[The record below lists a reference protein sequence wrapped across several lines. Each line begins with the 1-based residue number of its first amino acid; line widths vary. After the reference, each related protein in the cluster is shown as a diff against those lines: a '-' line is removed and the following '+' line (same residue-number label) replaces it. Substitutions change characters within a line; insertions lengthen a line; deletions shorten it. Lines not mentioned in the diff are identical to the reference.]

1 MDLRDK
7 VAIVTGASRGIG
19 AAIAAELAM
28 EGCHV
33 VLAARSQDRTIALAE
48 RLRQLHGVRT
58 LALTVDIAD
67 PGAVTAMVERT
78 VAEFG
83 GVDLLINNAGMG
95 IYGSMDEVKMADLRH
110 VFDVNFFGAIQ
121 AMQAVVP
128 AMRRRGGGVIVNIS
142 SIVGKFASPLGGGYT
157 ATKFALEGASAAARA
172 ELRRDRI
179 KVIIVRPGL
188 TETEFSQNAR
198 VSVPG
203 AEHRQGERHAPM
215 RGITAEKV
223 ARRTVRAI
231 QREEREIYI
240 SWFDRLLVLG
250 SQLLPALFAW
260 GLVWAAA
267 IRRKRFEEV
276 GTGD

>member
-33 VLAARSQDRTIALAE
+33 VLAARSEERILALAE
-48 RLRQLHGVRT
+48 RLHQLHGVRT
-58 LALTVDIAD
+58 LALAVDIAD
-67 PGAVTAMVERT
+67 PDAVTAMVART

-157 ATKFALEGASAAARA
+157 ATKFAVEGASAAARA
-172 ELRRDRI
+172 ELKRDRI
-179 KVIIVRPGL
+179 KVIVVRPGL

-215 RGITAEKV
+215 RGISAEKV

-250 SQLLPALFAW
+250 SQLLPGLFAW

-267 IRRKRFEEV
+267 IRRKRFEEA
-276 GTGD
+276 G

>member
-33 VLAARSQDRTIALAE
+33 VLAARSEERILALAE
-48 RLRQLHGVRT
+48 RLHQLHGVRT
-58 LALTVDIAD
+58 LALAVDIAD
-67 PGAVTAMVERT
+67 PDAVTAMVART

-128 AMRRRGGGVIVNIS
+128 SMRRRGGGVIVNIS

-172 ELRRDRI
+172 ELKRDRI
-179 KVIIVRPGL
+179 KVIVVRPGL

-215 RGITAEKV
+215 RGISAEKV

-250 SQLLPALFAW
+250 SQLLPGLFAW

-267 IRRKRFEEV
+267 IRRKRFEEA
-276 GTGD
+276 G

>member
-33 VLAARSQDRTIALAE
+33 VLAARSEERILALAE
-48 RLRQLHGVRT
+48 RLHQLHGVRT
-58 LALTVDIAD
+58 LALAVDIAD
-67 PGAVTAMVERT
+67 PDAVTAMVART

-172 ELRRDRI
+172 ELKRDRI
-179 KVIIVRPGL
+179 KVIVVRPGL

-215 RGITAEKV
+215 RGISAEKV

-250 SQLLPALFAW
+250 SQLLPGLFAW

-267 IRRKRFEEV
+267 IRRKRFEEA
-276 GTGD
+276 G